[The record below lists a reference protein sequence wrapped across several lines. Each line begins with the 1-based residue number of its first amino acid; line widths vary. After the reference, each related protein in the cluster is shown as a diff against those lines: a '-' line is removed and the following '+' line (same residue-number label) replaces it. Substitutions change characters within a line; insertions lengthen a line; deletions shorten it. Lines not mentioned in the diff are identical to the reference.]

1 MGFRD
6 FPYIKGF
13 RVATL
18 MFLVAGLGCAG
29 AHRGPTRQVAVPAD
43 PESASA
49 SATRPAEPRAA
60 LDESDGVFHVVQRG
74 QTLWRISR
82 TYGVDVEL
90 LERANAL
97 EDGTLLDVGQR
108 LFIPGATRTLVV
120 EAVAPQTPVHVGGN
134 WIWPVPDGRVLS
146 PFGAPRNNRRHAGV
160 DIRGRQGES
169 VLAAQAGQVVY
180 SGSSM
185 RGYGKTI
192 ILDHGKGLTTLYAHN
207 SKLLVAEGER
217 VRAGETIAHVGRTGN
232 ASTEHCHFEIRR
244 DDRPVDPLIYLVRE
258 PEAHP

>member
-169 VLAAQAGQVVY
+169 VL
-180 SGSSM
+180 
-185 RGYGKTI
+185 
-192 ILDHGKGLTTLYAHN
+192 LYAHN